1 MVVRPHTYKS
11 CISVTYIRL
20 ATATKNYVI
29 GWPINF
35 IMQLLQGTKAPLLPA
50 TEATLIFILMAT
62 VNFPCYYTNNNAYI
76 SEVSA
81 YVYARL
87 TVLHFIVSQQALN
100 RHSLALNRHS
110 LLLYI
115 PLVAAGKCHHCSS
128 IICCCY
134 NAMLLLLHVTASV
147 CKCAYVC
154 VLLYAVL
161 LLVNINTAA
170 VYIICCCDYTIL
182 LLLYVAAS
190 VY

>member
-1 MVVRPHTYKS
+1 
-11 CISVTYIRL
+11 
-20 ATATKNYVI
+20 
-29 GWPINF
+29 
-35 IMQLLQGTKAPLLPA
+35 MQLLQGTRAPLLPA
-50 TEATLIFILMAT
+50 TQATLIFILVAT
-62 VNFPCYYTNNNAYI
+62 VNIPCYCTNNNAYI

-87 TVLHFIVSQQALN
+87 TVLHYIVSQQALIMYVICP
-100 RHSLALNRHS
+100 
-110 LLLYI
+110 LLYI
-115 PLVAAGKCHHCSS
+115 SLVAAGKCHHCSS

-134 NAMLLLLHVTASV
+134 NAMLLPLHVTASV
-147 CKCAYVC
+147 CKCAHVC

-170 VYIICCCDYTIL
+170 VYVICCCDYTIL